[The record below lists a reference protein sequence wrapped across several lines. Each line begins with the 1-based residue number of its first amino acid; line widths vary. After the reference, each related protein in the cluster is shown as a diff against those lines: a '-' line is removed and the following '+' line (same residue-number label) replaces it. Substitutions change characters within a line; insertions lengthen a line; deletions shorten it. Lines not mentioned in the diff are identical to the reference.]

1 MGDLKEEVIAKAK
14 GVFNQKPGESIS
26 EVKKATE
33 DMNVVEGALHT
44 ARKLAGTDGLAEQI
58 KGKDAALAKA
68 GEEKDKLKEELHETQ
83 IQIIQKEL
91 GGKIDKLSESIR
103 GGASPKSISDEIIE
117 VKKAAESLGL
127 GGSKVSEIKEIM
139 GLVTSLSPQQKGL
152 AEQVKDARDL
162 LATLQPEG
170 KREALVEGVPASV
183 AIQLKEM
190 DTNLKIT
197 LEKMADERIERENRF
212 KLTLMEFQEDR
223 DLRRQE
229 VDGKLALE
237 RERNQILA
245 NAIEIGG
252 RAAGKAFAETKLGA
266 GAPSQEGISQQGQDI
281 TPRAFDLNAN
291 EGEAGQF
298 SCPVCE
304 KRGTPHQVGIGP
316 KTAKAT
322 CVGCGSQFNITRV
335 PVAAQATASDEPKPP
350 GEE

>member
-1 MGDLKEEVIAKAK
+1 MGDLKEEVIAKAT
-14 GVFNQKPGESIS
+14 GVFNPKPGESIS
-26 EVKKATE
+26 EVKRATE

-44 ARKLAGTDGLAEQI
+44 ARKLANTDGLAEQI

-68 GEEKDKLKEELHETQ
+68 GEEKDKLKEALHETQ

-91 GGKIDKLSESIR
+91 GGKIDQLADSIK
-103 GGASPKSISDEIIE
+103 GGASPKSISDQIIE

-127 GGSKVSEIKEIM
+127 GGSKISEIKEIM

-197 LEKMADERIERENRF
+197 LEKMADEREERANRF
-212 KLTLMEFQEDR
+212 KLTLMQFEEDR

-229 VDGKLALE
+229 VDGKLAME

-245 NAIEIGG
+245 NGLEIVG
-252 RAAGKAFAETKLGA
+252 RAAGKAFAEGKLGA
-266 GAPSQEGISQQGQDI
+266 ASQGGISQQGQDI
-281 TPRAFDLNAN
+281 TPKSFNLKAN
-291 EGEAGQF
+291 EGEAGKF
-298 SCPVCE
+298 PCPVCDA
-304 KRGTPHQVGIGP
+304 RGSPSEVAIGP
-316 KTAKAT
+316 TTTTAS
-322 CVGCGSQFNITRV
+322 CVGCGSQFNIERA
-335 PVAAQATASDEPKPP
+335 PVAAPAEPKPP